1 MLKSE
6 ARTAY
11 LLAFPAFLYLLAIM
25 IVPLVWAVSLS
36 FTDKTLGG
44 EAHWTG
50 FHNYAVLLKDKAFYR
65 SVFNTLEFTAL
76 SVLLK
81 LAIGLIMA
89 LVLNQAFVGRNVSR
103 ALLLLPW
110 ALPSIVAIL
119 TWKWLFSDIGG
130 LLNYALKSLGLISRP
145 VLFLN
150 DRTWAMVSVIM
161 VNVWKGMPFI
171 GISLLAGLQ
180 TISKELYEAAE
191 IDGAGRFRQFLYITM
206 PLLKNVVLL
215 TALLSTIWTF
225 NAFDVIYLLTNGGPV
240 DATTVVSL
248 YSYNLLF
255 GQSDLAK
262 AITAAVI
269 FLPIMIV
276 LVNGVARMTL
286 DQGEAR

>member
-44 EAHWTG
+44 GAHWIG
-50 FHNYAVLLKDKAFYR
+50 LHNYAVLLKDKAFYR
-65 SVFNTLEFTAL
+65 SVFNTLEFTVL

-81 LAIGLIMA
+81 LAIGLVMA
-89 LVLNQAFVGRNVSR
+89 LVLNQAFVGRNFSR

-130 LLNYALKSLGLISRP
+130 LINYVLKGLGLIAQP

-150 DRTWAMVSVIM
+150 DRTWAMGSIVM

-180 TISKELYEAAE
+180 TISRELYEAAE

-206 PLLKNVVLL
+206 PLLKNVILL

-225 NAFDVIYLLTNGGPV
+225 NAFDVVYLLTNGGPV

-269 FLPIMIV
+269 FLPVMIV